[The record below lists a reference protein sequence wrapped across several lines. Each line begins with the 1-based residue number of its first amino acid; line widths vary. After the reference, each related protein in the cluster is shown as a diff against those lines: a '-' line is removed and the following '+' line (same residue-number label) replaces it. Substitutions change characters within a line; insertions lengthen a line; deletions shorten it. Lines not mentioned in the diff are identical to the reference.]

1 MRRLMVVV
9 AGLTLVMVGQAWG
22 QRLPYR
28 EPSPEPPVAFVGGGI
43 QVGQS
48 TGEFSNYVQGGI
60 GFGGGFLYQ
69 PDADGALGL
78 RVSAMY
84 LIYGSQ
90 TNRYPLVPGITV
102 DVTTNNQIAGLT
114 LGPQF
119 TFGRG
124 AVQWYV
130 NGGIGFS
137 YFATTSEVRG
147 TSSGQSPFA
156 SSTNYDDF
164 TFASEGG
171 SGLLVRLGR
180 GGTVSLD
187 LGARYLNNG
196 RVTFVTKNGVTVSGN
211 TLLVDPIT
219 SEANLVVYHLG
230 VMVGLRR
237 RAPEPPR

>member
-1 MRRLMVVV
+1 MRRLMVGVALAVAV
-9 AGLTLVMVGQAWG
+9 AGPAWG
-22 QRLPYR
+22 QRSPYR
-28 EPSPEPPVAFVGGGI
+28 EPDLRPATAFLGFDVE
-43 QVGQS
+43 VGQS

-60 GFGGGFLYQ
+60 GFGGGFLYK

-119 TFGRG
+119 TLGRG
-124 AVQWYV
+124 SVQWYV

-137 YFATTSEVRG
+137 YFATTSEVEG

-180 GGTVSLD
+180 GGKVSLD

-211 TLLVDPIT
+211 TLLVDPID
-219 SEANLVVYHLG
+219 SEANLIVYHLG
-230 VMVGLRR
+230 VQIGLRR
-237 RAPEPPR
+237 PLPEPPR

>member
-1 MRRLMVVV
+1 MRRSVVV
-9 AGLTLVMVGQAWG
+9 AGLTLVMAGQAWG
-22 QRLPYR
+22 QRRPYR
-28 EPSPEPPVAFVGGGI
+28 EPSAQPPVAFVGGGL

-60 GFGGGFLYQ
+60 GLGGGFLYK

-78 RVSAMY
+78 RVSAMFM
-84 LIYGSQ
+84 IYGSQ

-119 TFGRG
+119 TLGRG
-124 AVQWYV
+124 AVQWYG

-171 SGLLVRLGR
+171 SGLLVKIGR
-180 GGTVSLD
+180 GNVQLD

-196 RVTFVTKNGVTVSGN
+196 RVSFVTRDGVSVSGN
-211 TLLVDPIT
+211 QLFVNPIN
-219 SEANLVVYHLG
+219 SEANLIVYHLG